1 MAAPPLAIDDIPQ
14 IAWTAT
20 SDGRIVSL
28 NRAWYEYVGRR
39 RRADATP
46 ASLEKHW
53 WAAIHDDDR
62 ERARRGLLD
71 GMRAPAEFQRELR
84 LRRAD
89 GIDRWFRI
97 SVSSLDGAFGRPT
110 RWLGICT
117 DIDDYKRQ
125 GQQFAF
131 VAQAGEALAES
142 LDVQATLE
150 RLLEIIVPEFGDWAA
165 IDLFD
170 DNDRL
175 KTVAAIHADPEKS
188 RLTKR
193 LVGRYTH
200 NPRYEP
206 AIAAA
211 LRTGPSM
218 VIATVREELLQK
230 AAAPNFLAA
239 IRELAPRS
247 TVTIP
252 LRTRG
257 RTLGSLVAYWSQTPR
272 QYKEADLPLFE
283 ELTKRAAVSI
293 ENAQLY
299 EREREIAAQFQRA
312 ALPTSLP
319 QVPGIRFDAMYVPA
333 RARELLGGDWYDAL
347 RLNDGRVV
355 VSIGDVAGSGL
366 AAAVIMASMR
376 QVLRGVAQVY
386 ADPIAMLDAADRTL
400 KTEYPD
406 MFVTAFVGILDPIA
420 RTLIHASAGHPMPF
434 LRDAAGTVTP
444 LGESG
449 LPLGLRVR
457 GEAATTTLL
466 PSSGLLVFYSDGLIE
481 ADRNVVRGYDRLLAA
496 IARPE
501 IAGSPN
507 PAAALYRAVLKR
519 GGNDDAVV
527 LTLRLDEPAAAT
539 AGGGDATLRW
549 AFDTND
555 EHLAHKAR
563 HSFIDVLRDAGLREK
578 QLDAAEHV
586 FGELLGN
593 VVRYAPGPI
602 EIVFDRN
609 SGAPPVLHVLDRGPG
624 FTFAPKLP
632 SDMLDERGRGLY
644 IVWSL
649 AEDFNVTPRHDG
661 GAHARAVLGVI

>member
-1 MAAPPLAIDDIPQ
+1 MAALPLAIDNIPQ

-20 SDGRIVSL
+20 PDGRIESL

-39 RRADATP
+39 PRASATP
-46 ASLEKHW
+46 SSFEKHW
-53 WAAIHDDDR
+53 WAAVVDDDR
-62 ERARRGLLD
+62 ERARQELVD
-71 GMRAPAEFQRELR
+71 GINGNVEFRSELR

-97 SVSSLDGAFGRPT
+97 DLSPLDNPGEATG
-110 RWLGICT
+110 WIAICT

-131 VAQAGEALAES
+131 VAKAGEALAES
-142 LDVQATLE
+142 LDLQATLE
-150 RLLEIIVPEFGDWAA
+150 RLLAIIVPEFGDWAA

-175 KTVAAIHADPEKS
+175 KTVAAIHADPEKV
-188 RLTKR
+188 RLVKR

-200 NPRYEP
+200 NPKYEP
-206 AIAAA
+206 AIAEA
-211 LRTGPSM
+211 LRMGRPM
-218 VIATVREELLQK
+218 VIGAVREELLEK
-230 AAAPNFLAA
+230 AAAPNYLAA

-257 RTLGSLVAYWSQTPR
+257 RTIGSLVAYWSQTPR
-272 QYKEADLPLFE
+272 RYSEADLPLFE

-293 ENAQLY
+293 ENARLF

-319 QVPGIRFDAMYVPA
+319 RVAGIRFDAMYVPA
-333 RARELLGGDWYDAL
+333 SDRELLGGDWYDAL
-347 RLNDGRVV
+347 RLNDGRIV

-366 AAAVIMASMR
+366 PAAVIMASMR
-376 QVLRGVAQVY
+376 QVLRGVAQIY

-406 MFVTAFVGILDPIA
+406 MFVTAFVGVLDPIA
-420 RTLIHASAGHPMPF
+420 RTLVHASAGHPTPF
-434 LRDAAGTVTP
+434 LRDTDGTVTA

-457 GEAATTTLL
+457 GETATTTLL
-466 PSSGLLVFYSDGLIE
+466 PNSGLLVFYSDGLIE
-481 ADRNVVRGYDRLLAA
+481 ADRNVVRGYERVEAA

-501 IAGSPN
+501 IAGSAN
-507 PAAALYRAVLKR
+507 PAGALYRAVLKR
-519 GGNDDAVV
+519 GGNDDVVV
-527 LTLRLDEPAAAT
+527 LTLRLDDLAEAAT
-539 AGGGDATLRW
+539 VKTERSLHWSFETKDVDDARS
-549 AFDTND
+549 
-555 EHLAHKAR
+555 AR
-563 HSFIDVLRDAGLREK
+563 YSFVRVLRDAGMREK

-602 EIVFDRN
+602 EIVFDW
-609 SGAPPVLHVLDRGPG
+609 SDGAPPVLHVLDRGPG

-632 SDMLDERGRGLY
+632 SNILDERGRGLY

-649 AEDFNVTPRHDG
+649 ADDFNVTPRHDG